1 MAATESLR
9 THLIE
14 ELTDLLDAENQL
26 TKALPKMAESAT
38 SRQLRAAFNNH
49 LRETHGHITRL
60 NQALRLLGEEPD
72 SKTCEAMEGL
82 LEEGQSMMKKTPAGA
97 LRDAVMITGA
107 QKVEHYEMASYGTV
121 RTYAQVLGEQE
132 VARLLQ
138 QTLKEERTADRTLTQ
153 IAESSINQKA
163 TAEWEAEEQSM
174 LQKTAEWAGN
184 TASYA
189 SKQMSKGIRYAA
201 SAVGVA
207 NERSS
212 RRSSR
217 ARSRSTRS
225 RASFKSRRRGST
237 KKR

>member
-26 TKALPKMAESAT
+26 TKALPKMAGSAS

-49 LRETHGHITRL
+49 LRETRGHITRL

-82 LEEGQSMMKKTPAGA
+82 LEEGESMMNKTPAGA

-132 VARLLQ
+132 VARLLH
-138 QTLKEERTADRTLTQ
+138 QTLKEEKTADRTLTQ

-163 TAEWEAEEQSM
+163 TAEWEAEEQGM
-174 LQKTAEWAGN
+174 LQKTAEWAGT

-201 SAVGVA
+201 SAVGMA
-207 NERSS
+207 NERSGGRS
-212 RRSSR
+212 SSGRRRSTGR
-217 ARSRSTRS
+217 RSTS
-225 RASFKSRRRGST
+225 SRRRTGT